1 MLVLVDIDGTLA
13 LRNGRN
19 PFEWDRVDTDQPN
32 MPVVSC
38 VRALSNQGYEIVF
51 VTGREEFLRE
61 STMGW
66 IQKHVGING
75 RLLMRVTGDYRPDVV
90 VKSEFIEQEVI
101 NAKDVLLVFDDRDSV
116 VKMWREKFGLVCF
129 QVAEGNF

>member
-19 PFEWDRVDTDQPN
+19 PFDWERVHTDQPN
-32 MPVVSC
+32 MPVVNC
-38 VRALSNQGYEIVF
+38 VRALSNQGHEIVF
-51 VTGREEFLRE
+51 VTGREELLRE

-66 IQKHVGING
+66 IQEHLGISG

-90 VKSEFIEQEVI
+90 VKSEFIEQEAI
-101 NAKDVLLVFDDRDSV
+101 NPKDVLLVFDDRESV

>member
-19 PFEWDRVDTDQPN
+19 PFDWERVHTDQPN
-32 MPVVSC
+32 MPVVNC

-51 VTGREEFLRE
+51 VTGREELLRE

-66 IQKHVGING
+66 IQEHLGING

-90 VKSEFIEQEVI
+90 VKSEFIEQEAI
-101 NAKDVLLVFDDRDSV
+101 NPKDVLLVFDDRESV

>member
-19 PFEWDRVDTDQPN
+19 PFDWERVHTDQPN
-32 MPVVSC
+32 MPVVNC

-51 VTGREEFLRE
+51 VTGREELLRE
-61 STMGW
+61 STMEW
-66 IQKHVGING
+66 IQEHLGING

-90 VKSEFIEQEVI
+90 VKSEFIEQEAI
-101 NAKDVLLVFDDRDSV
+101 NPKDVLLVFDDRESV